1 MERGGGKNEC
11 DLVSVDSVQGSEPDV
26 MAWLSE
32 VGRRLWQRDLRR
44 GQAPSPADRS
54 AVDPRRRRACRPDG
68 LIEHHFVEARDLPRP
83 LPVSR
88 ALAAWTEYRKSRT
101 IRTRDQAAFW
111 LGYRPTASFYSA
123 WADSRET

>member
-1 MERGGGKNEC
+1 MERGGAKNEC
-11 DLVSVDSVQGSEPDV
+11 DLVSVDSAQGSEPDA
-26 MAWLSE
+26 M
-32 VGRRLWQRDLRR
+32 
-44 GQAPSPADRS
+44 
-54 AVDPRRRRACRPDG
+54 ACRPDG

-83 LPVSR
+83 LTVLR
-88 ALAAWTEYRKSRT
+88 ALAAWTESRKSRT